1 MQMTALPVFPPIPPE
16 QESFLRERMREM
28 CRLQPALQ
36 TLRERL
42 LAVAGHEL
50 VPPLERDPDLDEVLA
65 RGRTSD
71 GRVARRR
78 PGLPSEC
85 HSNVAQLYLRNPD
98 SFRIVTGYALSP
110 DGLWRQHS
118 WALDA
123 GDTPVETT
131 DERVLY
137 FGFVL
142 SGREARHFAH
152 RFH

>member
-1 MQMTALPVFPPIPPE
+1 MMALPTFPPMAPE
-16 QESFLRERMREM
+16 QQRFLSERMREM
-28 CRLQPALQ
+28 CGIQPALQ

-50 VPPLERDPDLDEVLA
+50 VPPVERDPDLDDVLA
-65 RGRTSD
+65 RAETTD
-71 GRVARRR
+71 GRRARRL

-85 HSNVAQLYLRNPD
+85 HSNVAQLYLRSPR
-98 SFRIVTGYALSP
+98 SFRVVTGYALSP

-118 WALDA
+118 WALDVE
-123 GDTPVETT
+123 DTPVETT
-131 DERVLY
+131 DARVLY

-142 SGREARHFAH
+142 RGREARRFAH